1 MLSIKANWSEPHE
14 ANPSAY
20 GKKINHIYKNIDL
33 QFKKGSLVVRCS
45 HVLNIPSWNQ
55 VIYIYT
61 IFTCLH
67 DPSSLTNNPY
77 LAVNLADFQQD
88 FPPKDSWLA
97 TQTCQDKGPKC
108 QQWLWGY
115 NVTTRLQGW
124 YLKIIL
130 KKNTA
135 HTNRI
140 ERPGFLLGDLKKIGP
155 KSEIG
160 RMVAGFSHHH
170 LHKKCHLPM
179 SFEACAIAATGFF
192 CHTQD
197 ALTKSLANGFWGSL
211 CMRLYYSKRI
221 PIANLLWSPATRW
234 CIYI

>member
-1 MLSIKANWSEPHE
+1 MQPCAEYTLLKS
-14 ANPSAY
+14 
-20 GKKINHIYKNIDL
+20 
-33 QFKKGSLVVRCS
+33 S
-45 HVLNIPSWNQ
+45 HMC
-55 VIYIYT
+55 IYIYT

-97 TQTCQDKGPKC
+97 TQTCQDKVPKC

-124 YLKIIL
+124 YLKIIF
-130 KKNTA
+130 KKHRSHQQDSKT
-135 HTNRI
+135 RFPFGCF
-140 ERPGFLLGDLKKIGP
+140 EKKKGP
-155 KSEIG
+155 QSEIG

-197 ALTKSLANGFWGSL
+197 ALTKSLAKGVLG
-211 CMRLYYSKRI
+211 
-221 PIANLLWSPATRW
+221 
-234 CIYI
+234 